1 MNESEM
7 LAALVAL
14 AKTHPYAA
22 ATIALWF
29 VLATGWKAQPKERRD
44 AWAKAYPRP
53 VSALR
58 FALELLPDLLG
69 AGRVFVFGILRGMAS
84 RESAPQLSSDPRSPV
99 RGEIREAGGIP
110 PSAEQ
115 INDDGTP
122 PAQYVSR
129 VHVAGCDCRACASSP
144 GYVDG
149 AIARVIAGV
158 ALLFVGVSLAA
169 GCSGGSLRDALRF
182 NGVREVRHPV
192 HGDCIEAS
200 LTVTAESINRSGTGY
215 LGVCRGVLDA
225 GAVGDAGGA
234 E

>member
-1 MNESEM
+1 MTESEM

-14 AKTHPYAA
+14 AKAHPYAA
-22 ATIALWF
+22 AAIALWF
-29 VLATGWKAQPKERRD
+29 VLATGWKAQSKEKRD

-53 VSALR
+53 VSVLR

-69 AGRVFVFGILRGMAS
+69 AGRVLVFGVLRGMAS
-84 RESAPQLSSDPRSPV
+84 RESAPPSIVVTMSKLEPPRETQAPP
-99 RGEIREAGGIP
+99 P
-110 PSAEQ
+110 PSE
-115 INDDGTP
+115 
-122 PAQYVSR
+122 
-129 VHVAGCDCRACASSP
+129 P
-144 GYVDG
+144 GYVESWVLV
-149 AIARVIAGV
+149 ALVVAVIA
-158 ALLFVGVSLAA
+158 ALAA

-182 NGVREVRHPV
+182 NGVREVRHPI

-225 GAVGDAGGA
+225 GAIGDAGVS

>member
-1 MNESEM
+1 MTESEM

-14 AKTHPYAA
+14 AKAHPYAA
-22 ATIALWF
+22 AAIALWF
-29 VLATGWKAQPKERRD
+29 VLATGWKAQPKEKRD

-53 VSALR
+53 VSVLR

-69 AGRVFVFGILRGMAS
+69 AGRVLVFGVLRGMAS
-84 RESAPQLSSDPRSPV
+84 RESSVPQPIEPRETQAPP
-99 RGEIREAGGIP
+99 P
-110 PSAEQ
+110 PSE
-115 INDDGTP
+115 
-122 PAQYVSR
+122 
-129 VHVAGCDCRACASSP
+129 P
-144 GYVDG
+144 GYVEPW
-149 AIARVIAGV
+149 VLV
-158 ALLFVGVSLAA
+158 ALVVAVVAALA

-225 GAVGDAGGA
+225 GAVGDAGVS